1 MGKVDSDFWEI
12 LKGDRFIKVGFGE
25 VFLWRFYIIIDYRDV
40 RYGSNDRFCIGNMR
54 IRLGF
59 HKA

>member
-40 RYGSNDRFCIGNMR
+40 EN
-54 IRLGF
+54 L
-59 HKA
+59 